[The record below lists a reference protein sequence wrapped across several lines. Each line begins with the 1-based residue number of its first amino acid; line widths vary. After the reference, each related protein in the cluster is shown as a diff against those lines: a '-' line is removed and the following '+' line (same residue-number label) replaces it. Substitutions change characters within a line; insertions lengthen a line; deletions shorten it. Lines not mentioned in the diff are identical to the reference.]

1 METQET
7 QETQEVKVLKKG
19 GKVEVKNAV
28 VSIEYS
34 MEYDKDNDGRPSAG
48 IAAKAFVDLPEIL
61 DESLKDNAT
70 AQLLAKWFDSNK
82 TLLPPVEKEL

>member
-1 METQET
+1 METQE
-7 QETQEVKVLKKG
+7 LKKG
-19 GKVEVKNAV
+19 GKVEVKDAV

-48 IAAKAFVDLPEIL
+48 ISAKAFVDLPEIL

-70 AQLLAKWFDSNK
+70 AQLLAKWFDANK
-82 TLLPPVEKEL
+82 TLLPAVEKPI